1 MEIEYIAG
9 RKERQQRRREKGP
22 FLKRLAKGVK
32 EVVKNPVKGFL
43 KLNPL
48 LIMGRNSL
56 LTLIKLNFAGL
67 ATKMNRIP
75 VGKLTKKWGKLGGNS
90 DNLLKAIKQGR
101 NKALK
106 KSEKKKKGVSG
117 FEFIGCNEF
126 AYLRGG
132 GIGADP
138 ITLSAVISSASAILL
153 ALKPLFKAKD
163 PAGNIPDFLP
173 GADSVDTIISKGE
186 AEDPEVFSAGVK
198 AAGGAGESE
207 DFSKYLLPIGLVGV
221 GLFLMNKKG

>member
-32 EVVKNPVKGFL
+32 EVVKNPIKGFK
-43 KLNPL
+43 KLHPL
-48 LIMGRNSL
+48 LVMGRNSL

-67 ATKMNRIP
+67 ATKMDRIP
-75 VGKLTKKWGKLGGNS
+75 VAKLTKKWGKLGGNS

-117 FEFIGCNEF
+117 FEFIGCNEV
-126 AYLRGG
+126 AYLRG
-132 GIGADP
+132 IGVAP
-138 ITLSAVISSASAILL
+138 VLPPLIASAMAILK
-153 ALKPLFKAKD
+153 ALMPLFKAKD

-173 GADSVDTIISKGE
+173 GADSVDTIISQGE
-186 AEDPEVFSAGVK
+186 AEDPEVFGAGVK